1 MNDDFFSDY
10 QQCSDNEYVADFDYS
25 GEWTDKDDLLSVIDE
40 ETIKDNYDSETI
52 KLINDF
58 R

>member
-1 MNDDFFSDY
+1 MNDDFSSDY
-10 QQCSDNEYVADFDYS
+10 QSDFDYS

-52 KLINDF
+52 KLIQDF

>member
-1 MNDDFFSDY
+1 MNEDFLSDY
-10 QQCSDNEYVADFDYS
+10 QQDFDYS

>member
-1 MNDDFFSDY
+1 MNKDFPSDY
-10 QQCSDNEYVADFDYS
+10 QQDFDYS

-40 ETIKDNYDSETI
+40 ETIKENYDASTI
-52 KLINDF
+52 KLIQEF

>member
-10 QQCSDNEYVADFDYS
+10 QQDFDYS

>member
-10 QQCSDNEYVADFDYS
+10 QQDFDYS
-25 GEWTDKDDLLSVIDE
+25 GEWTDKDDLMSVIDE